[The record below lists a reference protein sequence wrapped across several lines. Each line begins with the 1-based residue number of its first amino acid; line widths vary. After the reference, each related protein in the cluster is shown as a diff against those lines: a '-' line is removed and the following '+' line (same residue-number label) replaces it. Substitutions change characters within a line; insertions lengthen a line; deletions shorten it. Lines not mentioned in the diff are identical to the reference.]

1 MLRESK
7 SSNVYRERPEVWT
20 NTLSLK
26 VIPRFLCCFVALFL
40 IAVPVSAEKLSPA
53 DKSAYKRAFKY
64 ADKGNW
70 KGAARAAAKAKHPL
84 PAKALQWMRIGD
96 NRTALKFREIVA
108 FIDANPHWPHQ
119 LKMQRRAESEMN
131 EKTPSEDIYG
141 WFRTRKPSTG
151 VGAFHLTRA
160 LLSDRRVAEAKAVAR
175 RAWVELNMNRRLE
188 TQFQKR
194 YRKLL
199 RPEDHIARLDRL
211 LWDRKATSARR
222 QLRRM
227 SRDYQW
233 LGLAR
238 IALMRREPGVDHAVS
253 QVPKR
258 LIGNHGLTYER
269 IRWRRKNRLYDKAIE
284 LMQQAGEPRRAARKW
299 WTERRIL
306 TRWLLR
312 KDRVQEAYELVRGH
326 GQSDGLPMAEG
337 EWLAGWI
344 ALRGL
349 HRYVDSFEHFKRMF
363 ENVSYPV
370 SKARAAYWAGRAAE
384 ASGEIPIS
392 QQWYAVSARHVT
404 SFYGQLAAA
413 KLPETERPSFPP
425 EPKTSAND
433 RTAFANL
440 ELVRL
445 VRMLGQMNLK
455 GEVDPFV
462 HQLARKAATPKEYAL
477 IAGLAADLQ
486 RQDLAIHVAKRA
498 LREGLVL
505 SRLGYP
511 ELGLPLKKVPDPAFV
526 QALVR
531 QESAFDPRAISRAG
545 ARGLMQLMPGT
556 ALRVARK
563 LNIPYSR
570 ARLTRDPK
578 YNVRIGR
585 AYLLQMLEE
594 YNGSPILALAAYNA
608 GPARVNQWLK
618 TLGDPNHSVEHAID
632 WIESIPFYETRN
644 YVQRVLENFTVYRD
658 RDIAVSPSAAI
669 DQEPSA
675 IVPLRQT
682 PNARK

>member
-1 MLRESK
+1 
-7 SSNVYRERPEVWT
+7 
-20 NTLSLK
+20 LSLK
-26 VIPRFLCCFVALFL
+26 VIRRLLCCFVPLFL
-40 IAVPVSAEKLSPA
+40 IAVPASAEKLSPA
-53 DKSAYKRAFKY
+53 DKAAYKRAFKH

-70 KGAARAAAKAKHPL
+70 TAARRAAAKAKHPL

-96 NRTALKFREIVA
+96 SRTTLEFQDIVA
-108 FIDANPHWPHQ
+108 FVETNPHWPHQ
-119 LKMQRRAESEMN
+119 LKMRRRAEAEMT
-131 EKTPSEDIYG
+131 EKTPAEDIYD
-141 WFRTRKPSTG
+141 WFRTRKPLTG

-160 LLSDRRVAEAKAVAR
+160 LLADRRVAEAEAVAR
-175 RAWVELNMNRRLE
+175 RAWVELNMTRRLE
-188 TQFQKR
+188 TQFRKR

-211 LWDRKATSARR
+211 LWDRRATSARR

-227 SRDYQW
+227 SHDYQW

-253 QVPKR
+253 KVPNR
-258 LIGNHGLTYER
+258 LIGDPGLVYER
-269 IRWRRKNRLYDKAIE
+269 IRWRRKNRLYDTAIE
-284 LMQQAGEPRRAARKW
+284 LMQRAGEPRRAAKKW

-312 KDRVQEAYELVRGH
+312 KDRVQEAYDLVRAH

-349 HRYVDSFEHFKRMF
+349 HRYVDAFEHFKRMF

-392 QQWYAVSARHVT
+392 QQWYAVAARHVT

-413 KLPETERPSFPP
+413 KLPEAQRPSFPP
-425 EPKTSAND
+425 EPKVSPND
-433 RTAFANL
+433 QTAFANL

-445 VRMLGQMNLK
+445 IRMLGQMGLK
-455 GEVDPFV
+455 GEIDPFLR
-462 HQLARKAATPKEYAL
+462 QLARAAATPKEHAL
-477 IAGLAADLQ
+477 IADLAADLK

-498 LREGLVL
+498 LREGVVL

-511 ELGLPLKKVPDPAFV
+511 DLGLPLKKVPDPAFV

-531 QESAFDPRAISRAG
+531 QESAFDPKAISRAG

-556 ALRVARK
+556 ALRVARQ

-578 YNVRIGR
+578 YNVKIGR

-608 GPARVNQWLK
+608 GPARVNRWLK
-618 TLGDPNHSVEHAID
+618 TLGDPNRSVEHAVD

-644 YVQRVLENFTVYRD
+644 YVQRVLENFTVYRGRGSGKD
-658 RDIAVSPSAAI
+658 MALSPSDTI
-669 DQEPSA
+669 DQGPNA
-675 IVPLRQT
+675 IVP
-682 PNARK
+682 